1 MVLMSNIHCKN
12 GILEADAY
20 NDINDIKAH
29 VMAKLDGSY
38 INYTMDSDIVKAT
51 WNIVVDYKDYI
62 SKGKKY
68 PNEIPVAWG

>member
-1 MVLMSNIHCKN
+1 MVLMSNIHCKD

-20 NDINDIKAH
+20 NEINGIRVH
-29 VMAKLDGSY
+29 IVAKLDGSY
-38 INYTMDSDIVKAT
+38 INYTTDSDIVKAT

-68 PNEIPVAWG
+68 PNEMPVAWG